1 VADIL
6 NIGVSALT
14 SIQKAIS
21 TTGNNIA
28 NVNTEGYSRQQANF
42 VTLQPQ
48 FLGGQYMGTGT
59 TISTIER
66 SFDQYLQT
74 GVNSRTSSFEGAQVS
89 SELAN
94 RLDGLLA
101 DPAVGLAPALD
112 SFFASLQD
120 VANNPGSIP
129 ERQVLLGEAQALV
142 ERFNYLDSYVS
153 DTSDEVNK
161 RLELAVSDINSLS
174 QSIADINKEISAAV
188 ARAPGQSPNDLL
200 DTRDSLV
207 TQLSAKV
214 SVSTVPQPDGS
225 LNVTIG
231 NGQALVVGF
240 TAQQLQTA
248 SDPNDPSQLLVG
260 AASPSG
266 LVTDLSQFLR
276 GGELGALLDFRG
288 DVLDSTRNQ
297 LGLLATAIVASFN
310 EQHSL
315 GVDLNGQ
322 PGGNFF
328 SPLQAATIAQT
339 GNSGLSSASTVIAD
353 VGGLTGDDYSV
364 RYDGAQWTVTNLSTK
379 VSQSGP
385 GPFTVDGLTIN
396 VAGAPVAGDVFSI
409 QPTRQ
414 AAASITLALSQ
425 AEQVAAA
432 GPLRSQE
439 NLSNIG
445 SAQLDNLTVTDA
457 SGLPLVGPV
466 TLSFNPDALGTGI
479 PGFDVT
485 GIAGGPLA
493 YDPVTEGSGKT
504 FSLGGADF
512 VINGTPEAGDEF
524 VIDNNTGGSGD
535 NRNALALGE
544 LQASRIL
551 FSGSASFQDSY
562 SRTVADIGVYARQAQ
577 SSVATEGVLLEQSV
591 AARNSVSGVNLDEEA
606 ANLIRFQQAYQA
618 AAQMIAVADQVFQ
631 SLLNATRR

>member
-59 TISTIER
+59 TVSTIER

-207 TQLSAKV
+207 TELSAKV

-425 AEQVAAA
+425 AEQIAAA
-432 GPLRSQE
+432 GPLRSQG

-466 TLSFNPDALGTGI
+466 TLSFNPDALGAGI

>member
-1 VADIL
+1 MADIL

>member
-1 VADIL
+1 MADIL

-14 SIQKAIS
+14 SLQQAMS
-21 TTGNNIA
+21 TTGHNIA

-42 VTLQPQ
+42 VTQQPE
-48 FLGGQYMGTGT
+48 FLAGYYIGTGT
-59 TISTIER
+59 TVSTIER

-74 GVNSRTSSFEGAQVS
+74 GVNTRTSSFEGAQVS

-129 ERQVLLGEAQALV
+129 ERQVLLGEAQALA
-142 ERFNYLDSYVS
+142 ERFHYLDNNISE
-153 DTSDEVNK
+153 TNGEVNQ
-161 RLELAVSDINSLS
+161 RLELAVAEINSLS
-174 QSIADINKEISAAV
+174 QDIADINKQISAAI
-188 ARAPGQSPNDLL
+188 AKAPGQSPNDLL
-200 DTRDSLV
+200 DARDLLV
-207 TQLSAKV
+207 TKLSEKV
-214 SVSTVPQPDGS
+214 SVSTIPQPNGS

-240 TAQQLQTA
+240 TAQELQTA
-248 SDPNDPSQLLVG
+248 RDPNDPTQLLVG
-260 AASPSG
+260 AATPSG
-266 LVTDLSQFLR
+266 EITDLSRFLQ

-288 DVLDSTRNQ
+288 DVLNSTRNQ
-297 LGLLATAIVASFN
+297 LGLLATGVATSIN

-315 GVDLNGQ
+315 GLDLNGQ
-322 PGGNFF
+322 PGGDFF
-328 SPLQAATIAQT
+328 SPLQAVTTAQT
-339 GNSGLSSASTVIAD
+339 GNSGLSSASTVIDD
-353 VGGLTGDDYSV
+353 VGGLTGDDYSL
-364 RYDGAQWTVTNLSTK
+364 RYDGAQWNLTNLTTQA
-379 VSQSGP
+379 SQTGA
-385 GPFTVDGLTIN
+385 GPFTVDGLTIS
-396 VAGAPVAGDVFSI
+396 VAGAPVNGDAFTI

-414 AAASITLALSQ
+414 AAGAITVALSQ
-425 AEQVAAA
+425 PEQIAAA

-445 SAQLDNLTVTDA
+445 SAQLDGLTVTDA
-457 SGLPLVGPV
+457 SGLPLPTPV
-466 TLSFNPDALGTGI
+466 TLSFNPDALGVGV

-493 YDPVTEGSGKT
+493 YNPATEGNGKT
-504 FSLGGADF
+504 FSLGGAEF
-512 VINGTPEAGDEF
+512 VISGAPEAGDEF
-524 VIDNNTGGSGD
+524 VIENNTGGSGD

-544 LQASRIL
+544 LQTSRIL
-551 FSGSASFQDSY
+551 FSGSASFQDTY
-562 SRTVADIGVYARQAQ
+562 SRTVAEIGVYARQSQ